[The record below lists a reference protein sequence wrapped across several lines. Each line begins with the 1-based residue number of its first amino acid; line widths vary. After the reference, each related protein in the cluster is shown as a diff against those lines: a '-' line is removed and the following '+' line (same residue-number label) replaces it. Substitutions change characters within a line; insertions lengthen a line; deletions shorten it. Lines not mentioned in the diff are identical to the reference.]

1 MFQLEVEVIKG
12 DASTS
17 PYHVLVFLCT
27 KYFLGKRVLVEYSS
41 PWISLNL
48 CACLLVCFKESLF
61 REDVTS
67 TVGVHV
73 HLVALGG
80 LPCQRQSLCK
90 SYFE

>member
-48 CACLLVCFKESLF
+48 CACLLVSFKESLF

-67 TVGVHV
+67 SPVGNTVGVHV

-80 LPCQRQSLCK
+80 LQD
-90 SYFE
+90 FE